1 MEDTDELERKK
12 CIKTTTKNDF
22 TEWQSK
28 LAVIWEKHEKKSKF
42 ENTQQ
47 IKMRIK
53 KNFIY
58 IYIQNKN

>member
-28 LAVIWEKHEKKSKF
+28 LAVIWEKHEKNRSLK
-42 ENTQQ
+42 
-47 IKMRIK
+47 IH
-53 KNFIY
+53 
-58 IYIQNKN
+58 NKLKWE